1 MDRSLKTRQYVRA
14 DKSNH
19 PIKIIQL
26 HCLENH
32 GQLKVID
39 QGYARITNKE
49 GVMMIAQSTINTLN
63 AAIRCELNNNLD
75 KYRGDTTAINYAGAI
90 NIKLFLKISKNK
102 LIECI
107 YNPLLAEGIENLHEL
122 IGEIEIEHDR
132 CCIKIRDKPV
142 T

>member
-1 MDRSLKTRQYVRA
+1 MRQFVRA
-14 DKSNH
+14 HKSRH

-26 HCLENH
+26 YCLESH

-39 QGYARITNKE
+39 QGYSKIANEE

-63 AAIRCELNNNLD
+63 AAIRNELNDKTD
-75 KYRGDTTAINYAGAI
+75 KYRGDITAINYAGAI

-107 YNPLLAEGIENLHEL
+107 YNPLLVEGKENLHEL
-122 IGEIEIEHDR
+122 IGEIEIL
-132 CCIKIRDKPV
+132 